1 MRKYIYAI
9 ALAAMLGSCTLE
21 TSDNGNL
28 DGLWQLRSLDS
39 LALAGADLRTAPSRN
54 VVGAVL
60 RTAPSRNG
68 GSSVDMH
75 ASGVYWAVQLDLLE
89 ARDRHVRVLFR
100 FNHTGDSLVLSN
112 PYVNLRDSS
121 DIKVNESA
129 MLAPLG
135 INSLEEHFA
144 VKALSS
150 GSMVLESPT
159 LRLHFRKY

>member
-9 ALAAMLGSCTLE
+9 ALVAMLDSCTLE

-39 LALAGADLRTAPSRN
+39 LAN
-54 VVGAVL
+54 
-60 RTAPSRNG
+60 

-75 ASGVYWAVQLDLLE
+75 ANGVYWAVQLDLLE
-89 ARDRHVRVLFR
+89 ARDRQVRVLFR

-121 DIKVNESA
+121 DIKVNEPA

>member
-9 ALAAMLGSCTLE
+9 ALVAMLGSCTLE

-39 LALAGADLRTAPSRN
+39 LAN
-54 VVGAVL
+54 
-60 RTAPSRNG
+60 

-75 ASGVYWAVQLDLLE
+75 ANGVYWAVQLDLLE

>member
-9 ALAAMLGSCTLE
+9 ALVAMLGSCTLE
-21 TSDNGNL
+21 TSDNGSL

-39 LALAGADLRTAPSRN
+39 LAN
-54 VVGAVL
+54 
-60 RTAPSRNG
+60 

-75 ASGVYWAVQLDLLE
+75 ANGVYWAVQLDLLE

-150 GSMVLESPT
+150 GSMVLESPA

>member
-9 ALAAMLGSCTLE
+9 ALVAMLGSCTLE

-39 LALAGADLRTAPSRN
+39 LAN
-54 VVGAVL
+54 
-60 RTAPSRNG
+60 
-68 GSSVDMH
+68 GSSADMH
-75 ASGVYWAVQLDLLE
+75 ANGVYWAVQLHLLE

-121 DIKVNESA
+121 DIKVNETA

-144 VKALSS
+144 VKALSG
-150 GSMVLESPT
+150 GSMGLESPT